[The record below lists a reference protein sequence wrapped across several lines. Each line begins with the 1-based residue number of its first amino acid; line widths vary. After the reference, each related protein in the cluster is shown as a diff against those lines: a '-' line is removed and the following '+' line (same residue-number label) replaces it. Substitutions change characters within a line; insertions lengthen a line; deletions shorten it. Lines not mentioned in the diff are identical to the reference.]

1 MFCQKCGSQNEEGV
15 NFCANCGTSLA
26 AAAVPPQPAT
36 QQPIAPPS
44 PAPVTPP
51 QQYAS
56 PQPTYTQ
63 PQYSQPQ
70 YVPAQTAPQ
79 YAPPPVYAPP
89 AVPKKKKTG
98 LIAIAGVLLLAV
110 VAVVLVFVF
119 TGGNAEDAAKGY
131 LEAVFDFDYAKAEK
145 YSFID
150 IEKYFEIEEGLDAGN
165 LKQEFKDA
173 KEDAYLE
180 LENEFGDNAKITVSV
195 TDSEVLEGTEKDDA
209 ISTYEA
215 DEDYFKGKIKSVTR
229 VTVLLE
235 VKGDDDED
243 SETMDIIAVK
253 SGSKWYVLNGL
264 DFISDFLIY

>member
-1 MFCQKCGSQNEEGV
+1 MFCQKCGTQNDEGV
-15 NFCANCGTSLA
+15 NFCANCGAST
-26 AAAVPPQPAT
+26 AAVPPQPVT
-36 QQPIAPPS
+36 QQPIAPP
-44 PAPVTPP
+44 PPPPVTP
-51 QQYAS
+51 
-56 PQPTYTQ
+56 
-63 PQYSQPQ
+63 
-70 YVPAQTAPQ
+70 PQ
-79 YAPPPVYAPP
+79 YAPPPVAQPQYTQPQYNQPQYAPAQPASQYAQPPVYAPP
-89 AVPKKKKTG
+89 AGPKKKKTG
-98 LIAIAGVLLLAV
+98 LIAVIGILLTAV
-110 VAVVLVFVF
+110 VAVALVLIF

-173 KEDAYLE
+173 KEDAYVE
-180 LENEFGDNAKITVSV
+180 LEDEFGDNAKISVSV
-195 TDSEVLEGTEKDDA
+195 TDSEELEGTDKDEA

-264 DFISDFLIY
+264 DFISDFLTY